1 MLQQFAY
8 ESCKPLAQWVADLI
22 QRVTFFSGW
31 ARLVTAASEKALRS
45 QLIGTYLQ
53 RLQMSRSGSDQESPA
68 RAWHTQP
75 SSFWLSGFFFP
86 QGRSTLWSYLSY
98 ECFDNKTYYTLFIGL
113 EKTFRCLLHPQSYGN
128 LMLEFIKNTKSKR
141 KVAILKADICI
152 ADKCSNVR
160 LRFIIYCL
168 LILR

>member
-8 ESCKPLAQWVADLI
+8 ESCKPLAQWVSDLI

-31 ARLVTAASEKALRS
+31 AKLVTAASEKALRS

-53 RLQMSRSGSDQESPA
+53 RLQMSRSSNDQESSPG

-86 QGRSTLWSYLSY
+86 QGSSTL
-98 ECFDNKTYYTLFIGL
+98 
-113 EKTFRCLLHPQSYGN
+113 
-128 LMLEFIKNTKSKR
+128 
-141 KVAILKADICI
+141 
-152 ADKCSNVR
+152 
-160 LRFIIYCL
+160 
-168 LILR
+168 